1 MKSISILGTSYDLP
15 EIRDARFE
23 SLQEGIKE
31 RRELLQKPSD
41 DRRFPMIFKKKVPP
55 LDANHRIGLME
66 ELVGNYD
73 ELVTSLKEKIG
84 SCKETF
90 GCIGD
95 GVREYFTKKAAEL
108 EVMEKR
114 RAELIA
120 EAHASGQ
127 EEVAQGLEGECQ
139 RIRALVY
146 NLTRSS
152 VLIIRKLRHALT
164 ALETL
169 VDDEAAQRRV
179 LDSLRTS
186 VSIFRKT
193 HQFMRDLDAI
203 EDDIATMTRLA
214 LNFDSIL
221 RDNLGPLSILID
233 EVSKVDARVADSLME
248 IEKLSAQLE
257 AKKDVSGI
265 PGRFDDR
272 IFDLL
277 VRAQTKRDALDGIV
291 AAMSDPNADLGEI
304 GFAVDLVG
312 SGDLDFKALTMNM
325 GELVRRGLAD
335 LRSDVPLPLIASEGT
350 IPDWL
355 TIDNEAVAETEVK
368 AEVLAEAISTES
380 APATTNQDAI
390 VQPKEEVAPAWAQA
404 AAQATTAARRSSA
417 GQAQR
422 SAYTRAISRADPT
435 LIVFLLDRSGSM
447 GDNYARGLTKA
458 EFLARTVDKTL
469 MELAVR
475 CNKADGTRDYFHI
488 ACIGYNDG
496 KIGSAFSSPLDGEDW
511 LPISRVAASPIG
523 LVKGIDGSQI
533 PNWVRTVSD
542 GDTPMKAA
550 FEHSCRLVARW
561 CDGHP
566 RSYPPTIIN
575 VSDGQ
580 STDGDPSGTASIL
593 RQLHTEDGECL
604 VYNLHVSSAGGIE
617 SVFPDSAAGLD
628 EHGKLLYSMSSQFP
642 PHLVERAQALRMPV
656 NPASRFFAY
665 GAGTEVV
672 TSFFDLGTR
681 TTRLA

>member
-15 EIRDARFE
+15 EIRDAHFE
-23 SLQEGIKE
+23 SLQAGIKE
-31 RRELLQKPSD
+31 RRELLQKPAD
-41 DRRFPMIFKKKVPP
+41 DRRFAAIFRKKAPP
-55 LDANHRIGLME
+55 LDANQRIGLME

-73 ELVTSLKEKIG
+73 ELVTSLKDKIG

-90 GCIGD
+90 GGIGD
-95 GVREYFTKKAAEL
+95 AVREYFTKKAADL
-108 EVMEKR
+108 EVLEKR
-114 RAELIA
+114 RSELIA

-127 EEVAQGLEGECQ
+127 EEVAQGLEGERQ

-146 NLTRSS
+146 NLTRAS

-169 VDDEAAQRRV
+169 VDDETAQRRV
-179 LDSLRTS
+179 LDSLRAS
-186 VSIFRKT
+186 VSIFRKA
-193 HQFMRDLDAI
+193 HQFMCDLDAI

-257 AKKDVSGI
+257 ARKVVSGI

-272 IFDLL
+272 IFDVL

-312 SGDLDFKALTMNM
+312 SGDLDFNALTMNM
-325 GELVRRGLAD
+325 GELVRRGLAN
-335 LRSDVPLPLIASEGT
+335 LRSDVPLPLIASEDST
-350 IPDWL
+350 IPNRL
-355 TIDNEAVAETEVK
+355 TIDTEAVPEPDVKVEV
-368 AEVLAEAISTES
+368 
-380 APATTNQDAI
+380 TTNQTTIA
-390 VQPKEEVAPAWAQA
+390 QPKEDVAPAWAAA

-447 GDNYARGLTKA
+447 SDSYARGLTKA

-496 KIGSAFSSPLDGEDW
+496 MIGSAFSTPLDGEDW
-511 LPISRVAASPIG
+511 LPISRVAASPTG
-523 LVKGIDGSQI
+523 LLKDIDGSQI
-533 PNWVRTVSD
+533 PNWVHTVSD

-550 FEHSCRLVARW
+550 FEHTCRLVTRW

-566 RSYPPTIIN
+566 KSYPPTIIN

-580 STDGDPSGTASIL
+580 STDGDPSGAASIL
-593 RQLHTEDGECL
+593 RQLHTDDGECL
-604 VYNLHVSSAGGIE
+604 VYNLHVSSDGGIE

-665 GAGTEVV
+665 GAGAEVV